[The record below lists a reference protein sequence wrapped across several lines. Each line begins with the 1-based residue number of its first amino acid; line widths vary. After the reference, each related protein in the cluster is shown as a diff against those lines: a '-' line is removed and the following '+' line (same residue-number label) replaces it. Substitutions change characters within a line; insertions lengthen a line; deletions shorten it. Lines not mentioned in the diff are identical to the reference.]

1 MPPAATSAV
10 APPMNN
16 ARREILRWGASVLA
30 APDAAIVGW
39 NELDMNVGAS
49 LPVCWAGVS
58 VTGIC
63 AATSGSVKERTGY
76 GLGLPPPWLSSAGML
91 RFQPCSKACTSAMHE
106 GGRSSGDFDSPWR
119 MA

>member
-1 MPPAATSAV
+1 
-10 APPMNN
+10 MNN
-16 ARREILRWGASVLA
+16 ARREILRWGASVLT

-76 GLGLPPPWLSSAGML
+76 GLGLPPPWLVCAAASGSM
-91 RFQPCSKACTSAMHE
+91 K
-106 GGRSSGDFDSPWR
+106 GRIG
-119 MA
+119 